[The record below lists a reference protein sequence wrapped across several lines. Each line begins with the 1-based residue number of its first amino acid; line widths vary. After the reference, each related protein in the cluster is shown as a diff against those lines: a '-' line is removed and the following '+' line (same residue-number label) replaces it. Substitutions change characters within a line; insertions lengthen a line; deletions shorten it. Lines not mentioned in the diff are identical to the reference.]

1 MEKEIILLVGIL
13 LAIYNGQFLSLKV
26 AEWHRTGFI
35 IRLLLGL
42 ILYPNIIYMMIYLNI
57 AWALYDII
65 INMYLKVPWYYI
77 GRTAWIDKTIPHW
90 INWAIKILILLTTIY
105 SLINP
110 TGFQI

>member
-13 LAIYNGQFLSLKV
+13 LAIYNGQFLSHRSV
-26 AEWHRTGFI
+26 GWHRTGFI

-42 ILYPNIIYMMIYLNI
+42 VLYPNLLYMMIYLNI

-77 GRTAWIDKTIPHW
+77 GKTAWIDKTIPHW
-90 INWAIKILILLTTIY
+90 VNWALKSLILIVTIY
-105 SLINP
+105 LLINP
-110 TGFQI
+110 TSYQI